1 MQNLKEF
8 VIPAIDLKEG
18 KVVRLLK
25 GDYSKITEYST
36 DPIETAK
43 YYADLGFKRI
53 HIVDLD
59 GAKEGLPVNLPVVE
73 KIRKAVDC
81 EIEFGGGIRTKEAFK
96 KLLDEINI
104 NYLIVGTLAVKNPH
118 LFEELVNIYPSRVIL
133 SLDAKGGKVA
143 IGGWLESSNLTPEKF
158 AQRYEDKPLWGYLY
172 TVVEK
177 DGTLEGVDVEPY
189 KRLKEVVK
197 KPILASGGVASVEDI
212 KRLVGIVEGV
222 VVGRAIYEG
231 RINLEEL

>member
-1 MQNLKEF
+1 MQNLKNF
-8 VIPAIDLKEG
+8 VIPAIDLKDG

-43 YYADLGFKRI
+43 YYAELGFKRI

-73 KIRKAVDC
+73 KIRKTVNC
-81 EIEFGGGIRTKEAFK
+81 EIEFGGGIRTEEAFK
-96 KLLDEINI
+96 KLLEDLNI
-104 NYLIVGTLAVKNPH
+104 DYLIVGTLAIKNPQ
-118 LFEELVNIYPSRVIL
+118 LFEEMINRYPNKIIL
-133 SLDAKGGKVA
+133 SLDSKGGKVA
-143 IGGWLESSNLTPEKF
+143 VGGWLESSNLTPEEF
-158 AQRYEDKPLWGYLY
+158 AQRYENKPLWGYLY

-189 KRLKEVVK
+189 KRLKKVVK

-212 KRLVGIVEGV
+212 KKLVGVVEGV